1 MRSMKQALR
10 YAALAAVAL
19 VASSVSAEEP
29 TRGGTLIW
37 SMGGTPR
44 HLNPAVQSGIWTGQP
59 GAQLF
64 ATPLRFDENWNPHP
78 YLAREWD
85 ISDDGLTVTLK
96 LVEGATFHDGH
107 PSPRATSRSPS

>member
-1 MRSMKQALR
+1 MSSIHKAVRL
-10 YAALAAVAL
+10 AALAVLAFAV
-19 VASSVSAEEP
+19 SIVSAEEP

-78 YLAREWD
+78 
-85 ISDDGLTVTLK
+85 
-96 LVEGATFHDGH
+96 
-107 PSPRATSRSPS
+107 